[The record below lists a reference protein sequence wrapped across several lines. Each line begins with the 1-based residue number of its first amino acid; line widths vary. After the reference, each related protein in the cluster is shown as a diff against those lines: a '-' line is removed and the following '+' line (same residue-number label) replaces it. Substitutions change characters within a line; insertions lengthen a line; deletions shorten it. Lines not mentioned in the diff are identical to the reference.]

1 MLKFIFWAL
10 LSANVLLLAYGQGF
24 LGSVKSGEH
33 EPARLKNQ
41 INTSQLVLVSA
52 AQAAKAAPQDSA
64 KPEAPSAPQTSA
76 PVLACV
82 EIANVAPAD
91 ARRVD
96 ALLAP
101 LKLGERQQRETVAAA
116 EVTSHI
122 VFIPSLGSK
131 EAADRKAAELKNLG
145 VTNYFIMSDSTSMKW
160 AISLGVFK
168 SEAAAQ
174 TLLAALKAQGVNSA
188 RVAGRPSQV
197 SKISWRLRELDPET
211 RAKVD
216 AVLDKLPPHDTR
228 SCKS

>member
-10 LSANVLLLAYGQGF
+10 LSVNVLLLAYGQGF

-41 INTSQLVLVSA
+41 LNPAQLVLVSA
-52 AQAAKAAPQDSA
+52 AQASKAAPVDTA
-64 KPEAPSAPQTSA
+64 RPAAPA

-96 ALLAP
+96 TLLVP
-101 LKLGERQQRETVAAA
+101 LNLGERQVRETVSAP

-122 VFIPSLGSK
+122 VFIPPQGSK
-131 EAADRKAAELKNLG
+131 EAAERKAAELKNLG
-145 VTNYFIMSDSTSMKW
+145 VTNYFIMSDSTTMKW

-197 SKISWRLRELDPET
+197 SKVVWRLRGLDPET

-228 SCKS
+228 SCK

>member
-1 MLKFIFWAL
+1 MLKFTFWAL
-10 LSANVLLLAYGQGF
+10 LSVNVLLLAYGQGF

-41 INTSQLVLVSA
+41 LNATQLVLVSA
-52 AQAAKAAPQDSA
+52 SQAAKAAPVDPSRPA
-64 KPEAPSAPQTSA
+64 APA

-82 EIANVAPAD
+82 EIASVAPGD
-91 ARRVD
+91 ARRVES
-96 ALLAP
+96 LLAP
-101 LKLGERQQRETVAAA
+101 LDLGERQVRETVSTP

-122 VFIPSLGSK
+122 VFIPPQGSK
-131 EAADRKAAELKNLG
+131 EAAERKAAELKNLG
-145 VTNYFIMSDSTSMKW
+145 VTNYFIMSDSTTMKW

-216 AVLDKLPPHDTR
+216 AVLNKLPPHDTR
-228 SCKS
+228 SCK

>member
-41 INTSQLVLVSA
+41 LNTSQLVLVSA
-52 AQAAKAAPQDSA
+52 AQAAKAAPGDSA
-64 KPEAPSAPQTSA
+64 TPAAPAPA
-76 PVLACV
+76 PAAVLACV

-101 LKLGERQQRETVAAA
+101 LKLGDKQQRETVAAA

-122 VFIPSLGSK
+122 VYIPSLGSK
-131 EAADRKAAELKNLG
+131 EAAERKAAELKNLG
-145 VTNYFIMSDSTSMKW
+145 VTNYFIMSDGTSMKW

-228 SCKS
+228 SCKA

>member
-24 LGSVKSGEH
+24 LGSVKNGEH

-41 INTSQLVLVSA
+41 LNTSQLVLVSA

-64 KPEAPSAPQTSA
+64 KQATPAPAPA

-101 LKLGERQQRETVAAA
+101 LKLGERQQRETVATA

-131 EAADRKAAELKNLG
+131 EAAERKAAELKNLG
-145 VTNYFIMSDSTSMKW
+145 VTNYFIMSDSTNMKW

-228 SCKS
+228 SCKA